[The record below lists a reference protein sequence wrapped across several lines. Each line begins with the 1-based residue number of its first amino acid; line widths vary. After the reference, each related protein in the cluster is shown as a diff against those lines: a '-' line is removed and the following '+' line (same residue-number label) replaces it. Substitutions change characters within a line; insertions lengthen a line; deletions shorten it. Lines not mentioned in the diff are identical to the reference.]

1 MRDGLDLRQFYQT
14 FFEEADE
21 LLAEMERLLLD
32 LDAQE
37 PDPEHLNAIF
47 RAAHSIK
54 GGAATFGFVALTE
67 TTHLLENLLDAIRRG
82 EMALR
87 ADMIDI
93 FLETKDVLNGQLEI
107 YRNDAEPA
115 PETYAR
121 ICAVLQQLA
130 HEQLDAATAAAMTA
144 RPAVAPAALPV
155 ASLVPEPTPPEPAM
169 VEATPEPAEGEQ
181 RFKITLKGLAPK
193 DRDAIVE
200 EFGNLGQVTGQT
212 EQGANTTVWLLST
225 CVPDDLE
232 AVACFIIDASQIHIE
247 PAGGAAPAAAAAATA
262 VIAAASAMTGSAG
275 VGQPKGGAVQGG
287 AGGGGSGGASGSGT
301 TAGGRGADKDGGS
314 IRVGVE
320 KVDQLINLVGEL
332 VITQAMLKQTVS
344 TLDPALHDR
353 LLNGMEQLERNAR
366 DLQEAV
372 MGIRMMPMDYVFSR
386 FPRLARD
393 LAAKLGKKVEL
404 ITAGRATEL
413 DKGLIERIID
423 PLTHL
428 VRNSLDHGI
437 ETPDLR
443 LAAGKSETGRLALS
457 AQHSGGNIVIE
468 VADDGAGLDRERIL
482 AKAQAQ
488 GIPVSDNPT
497 DEDIWQLI
505 FAPGFSTASQ
515 VTDVSGR
522 GVGMDVVKR
531 NIQGMGGHVQL
542 NSRTGGGTTTR
553 IVLPLTLAIL
563 DGMSVKVG
571 QEVFI
576 LPLSHVT
583 ESLQPTN
590 DQFRTLAGDD
600 RVLYVRGEYLPL
612 VELHRA
618 FAVAGAQTDP
628 EQAIVVIMQA
638 EDRRFALM
646 VDQLVGQHQVVVK
659 SLETNYRKVPGISA
673 ATILGDGSVAL
684 IVDVF
689 ALARNNRT
697 RLNASEIVSA

>member
-1 MRDGLDLRQFYQT
+1 MSDGLDLRQFYQT

-32 LDAQE
+32 LDAST

-93 FLETKDVLNGQLEI
+93 FLETKDVLNGQLET
-107 YRNDAEPA
+107 YRNGAEPA

-130 HEQLDAATAAAMTA
+130 HEQLDAAAAEAMTA
-144 RPAVAPAALPV
+144 PPLVNPAPVAMAPEAAVAAPPAAPAA
-155 ASLVPEPTPPEPAM
+155 APAL
-169 VEATPEPAEGEQ
+169 ADG
-181 RFKITLKGLAPK
+181 RLKITLKGLAPK
-193 DRDAIVE
+193 DRAALLD
-200 EFGNLGQVTGQT
+200 EFGNLGRITGQL
-212 EQGANTTVWLLST
+212 EQGNAIVVWLDTS
-225 CVPDDLE
+225 CAPDDIE
-232 AVACFIIDASQIHIE
+232 AVACFIIDADQIQIE
-247 PAGGAAPAAAAAATA
+247 AGHAAPVAEASPEAVALAPAPAAPAPTPVAPAAAAPVA
-262 VIAAASAMTGSAG
+262 GS
-275 VGQPKGGAVQGG
+275 
-287 AGGGGSGGASGSGT
+287 GGGGGASPGAASG
-301 TAGGRGADKDGGS
+301 ASAARGGGDKDGGS

-344 TLDPALHDR
+344 TLDPVLHDR

-386 FPRLARD
+386 FPRLVRD
-393 LAAKLGKKVEL
+393 LASKLGKKVDL
-404 ITAGRATEL
+404 ITQGRATEL

-437 ETPDLR
+437 ELPEQR
-443 LAAGKSETGRLALS
+443 RARGKPETGRLTLA
-457 AQHSGGNIVIE
+457 AQHSGGNIIIE

-488 GIPVSDNPT
+488 GIPISDNPS
-497 DEDIWQLI
+497 DEEIWQLI
-505 FAPGFSTASQ
+505 FAPGFSTATQ

-542 NSRTGGGTTTR
+542 SSRPGGGTVTR

-571 QEVFI
+571 AEVFI

-618 FAVAGAQTDP
+618 FSVAGAQTDP

-659 SLETNYRKVPGISA
+659 SLEANYRKVPGISA

-689 ALARNNRT
+689 ALARTNRT
-697 RLNASEIVSA
+697 RLSATDVVTQ

>member
-1 MRDGLDLRQFYQT
+1 MSDGLDLRQFYQT

-93 FLETKDVLNGQLEI
+93 FLETKDVLNGQLET

-144 RPAVAPAALPV
+144 PPAVAPAALPV
-155 ASLVPEPTPPEPAM
+155 VSTAPAGAAPEPVAVESAPAP
-169 VEATPEPAEGEQ
+169 APAEGEQ
-181 RFKITLKGLAPK
+181 RFKITLKGLAAK

-225 CVPDDLE
+225 CTPDDLE
-232 AVACFIIDASQIHIE
+232 AVACFIIDANQIHIE
-247 PAGGAAPAAAAAATA
+247 PAGGAAATATATA
-262 VIAAASAMTGSAG
+262 VIAAASAQAG
-275 VGQPKGGAVQGG
+275 PAGASQPKAGADQGG
-287 AGGGGSGGASGSGT
+287 AGGGSGGTGGSAAA
-301 TAGGRGADKDGGS
+301 AGGRGTDKDGGS

-386 FPRLARD
+386 FPRLVRD

-404 ITAGRATEL
+404 VTAGRATEL

-443 LAAGKSETGRLALS
+443 LAAGKTDTGRLALS
-457 AQHSGGNIVIE
+457 AQHSGGNIIIE

-482 AKAQAQ
+482 AKAHAQ

-505 FAPGFSTASQ
+505 FAPGFSTATQ

-542 NSRTGGGTTTR
+542 SSRAGGGTTTR